1 MRIFQISTFDLSGG
15 AERVAWNLFCAYRS
29 RGFASKLLVGH
40 KESTDPDIAAINQ
53 ERQPRS
59 WGKYRW
65 LLYQNLT
72 VSGAYIPGMRTIS
85 TLLRKSISARYKL
98 EQWLGIENFN
108 FPGTY
113 SVLDSRYGRPDLIH
127 CHNLHGGY
135 FDLQA
140 LPWLSR
146 QVPVVMTLH
155 DAWLL
160 SGHCAHSFDCRRWQ
174 FGCGRCPDLT
184 IYPAIKRD
192 ATAYN
197 WKRKQRI
204 YADSRLYIS
213 TPCQWLMQ
221 RVQQSIL
228 APAIQEARVIPYGV
242 DLTVFHPADKD
253 VVRSA
258 LDIPRDAI
266 VLLFA
271 ANGVRQN
278 IWKDYRTLRTAV
290 SRIAE
295 QMAGQAVL
303 FLALGDDAASE
314 TIGSAEIRFI
324 PFQRDLSSIARYYQ
338 AADLYVHAARA
349 DTFPNVILEAL
360 ACGLPVVATAIGGIP
375 EQVKSLFSLPGAISH
390 SVSQATG
397 VLTPAGDAEKLAS
410 GVVYLL
416 KNPDILQQIGRNA
429 ALDAQQ
435 RFDLNVQVETHL
447 LWYHSI
453 LKTFPGN

>member
-1 MRIFQISTFDLSGG
+1 MHIFQISTFDMSGG
-15 AERVAWNLFCAYRS
+15 AERVAWNLFRAYRS

-40 KESTDPDIAAINQ
+40 KKSTDPDIAAVNQ
-53 ERQPRS
+53 ERQPRY

-65 LLYQNLT
+65 LLYRNLI
-72 VSGAYIPGMRTIS
+72 VSGAHIPGIRTIS

-98 EQWLGIENFN
+98 EQWLGVENFN

-113 SVLDSRYGRPDLIH
+113 YLLDSSYGRPDLIH

-135 FDLQA
+135 FDLRA

-174 FGCGRCPDLT
+174 SGCGHCPDLT
-184 IYPAIKRD
+184 IYPAVKRD

-197 WKRKQRI
+197 WQRKQRI
-204 YADSRLYIS
+204 YANSRLYIS
-213 TPCQWLMQ
+213 TPCYWLMQ

-242 DLTVFHPADKD
+242 DLTVFRPADKA
-253 VVRSA
+253 VVRSI
-258 LDIPRDAI
+258 LNIPDNAI

-271 ANGVRQN
+271 ANGIRRN
-278 IWKDYRTLRTAV
+278 IWKDYRTMRTAV
-290 SRIAE
+290 ARIAE
-295 QMAGQAVL
+295 QMAGHPVI
-303 FLALGDDAASE
+303 FLALGDDAPSE
-314 TIGSAEIRFI
+314 TIDAAEIRFI
-324 PFQRDLSSIARYYQ
+324 PFQRDLASIAHYYQ
-338 AADLYVHAARA
+338 AADLYLHAARA

-375 EQVKSLFSLPGAISH
+375 EQVKSLFSLSGVVSH

-397 VLTPAGDAEKLAS
+397 VLTPAGDAEKMAS

-416 KNPDILQQIGRNA
+416 QNPDILKQLSLNA
-429 ALDAQQ
+429 ARDAQQ

-453 LKTFPGN
+453 LETFPGN